1 MQEDEPLGGDVKAAA
16 TPMIDKTS
24 NSQADSWSALLQRL
38 GMERDKAIFAEL
50 FRHFAPRVQA
60 YIMRLGMPRAS
71 AEELSQEAM
80 LLVWRKAEMYNPAKA
95 RASSWIFTLAR
106 NLCIDRM
113 RKEKAV
119 ECELFEEQLEHDQAE
134 APEQLLLEARMQQ
147 AIALLPE
154 NQAQVLQLCFYEGK
168 SHAEIAQQLAIPL
181 GSVKSRMRLA
191 FDKLKVHWGEA
202 Q

>member
-1 MQEDEPLGGDVKAAA
+1 MQEDEPLGGEVKAAS
-16 TPMIDKTS
+16 TPTS
-24 NSQADSWSALLQRL
+24 STVTSDQVEPWSALLLRL
-38 GMERDKAIFAEL
+38 GDERDKAVFAEL
-50 FRHFAPRVQA
+50 FQHFAPRLQT

-119 ECELFEEQLEHDQAE
+119 ECEFFEDQLEHEQAE
-134 APEQLLLEARMQQ
+134 PPEQRLLEDRMQKS
-147 AIALLPE
+147 IALLPE

-168 SHAEIAQQLAIPL
+168 SHAEIARQLAIPL

-191 FDKLKVHWGEA
+191 FDKLKAHWGES

>member
-1 MQEDEPLGGDVKAAA
+1 MQEDEPLGGEVKAAS
-16 TPMIDKTS
+16 TPMS
-24 NSQADSWSALLQRL
+24 NTVSNDQAEPWSALLLRL
-38 GMERDKAIFAEL
+38 GGERDKAIFAEL
-50 FRHFAPRVQA
+50 FQHFAPRLQA

-113 RKEKAV
+113 RREKAV
-119 ECELFEEQLEHDQAE
+119 ECELFEEYMEHDQAE
-134 APEQLLLEARMQQ
+134 APEQLLLEDRMQQ

-191 FDKLKVHWGEA
+191 FDKLKAHWGEA